1 MVNGQW
7 SMVNKKCITIKPHSP
22 FPPSGDRGPNMFH
35 LIIKKLAYGLLVL
48 IGVVIIVFF
57 MFQGFAD
64 PARLIV
70 GQTGDKKTMDN
81 IRKELYLDQ
90 PKWKQFILYLNDVSP
105 IGFHSKEE
113 IENKKLRGFF
123 IGGEKKIGIKIPYLR
138 RSYQTKKDVIDV
150 LMEALPGT
158 IMLAFAAMIFA
169 TIIGVLL
176 GVLAAVKQ
184 NTWMDTTSVFA
195 SVIGISAPS
204 FFMAIVIAYLFGIV
218 LHPYTGL
225 NLTGSWFDI
234 DETTGQRY
242 LTLQNLILPAITLG
256 IRPLAII
263 TQLTRSSMLD
273 VLNQDYIRTAYA
285 KGLSRR
291 TVVFK
296 HALRN
301 ALNPVITAIT
311 GWFAELLAGAF
322 FVEYIFGWKG
332 IGKVTVDALDKLDYP
347 VVMGSVLFSAA
358 FFILINILADIL
370 YGVVDPRVR
379 LS

>member
-1 MVNGQW
+1 
-7 SMVNKKCITIKPHSP
+7 
-22 FPPSGDRGPNMFH
+22 
-35 LIIKKLAYGLLVL
+35 
-48 IGVVIIVFF
+48 

-90 PKWKQFILYLNDVSP
+90 PKWKQFVLYLNDVSP
-105 IGFHSKEE
+105 IAIHSTQE
-113 IENKKLRGFF
+113 IKDKKLRGFF

-158 IMLAFAAMIFA
+158 LMLAIAAMIFA

-184 NTWMDTTSVFA
+184 NTWMDTSSVFA

-285 KGLSRR
+285 KGLSRN

-379 LS
+379 LQ